1 MSFPRMT
8 SLCISTGVRA
18 CTALIGI
25 TLTAVPTFAQR
36 AEIDSS
42 KSVITVHVFK
52 SGLFSSFAHDHVI
65 QAPVASGGIDV
76 QEKSV
81 TLTFNVADMKVLDPG
96 TSDSERKDID
106 ATMKGPK
113 VLDGAQF
120 PAIGFTSSSVKA
132 SGGDRNEVTG
142 TLKVHGVSRQITA
155 PVTIHEGK
163 YSGSLTLKQTD
174 YGITPVKIAG
184 GAVRVKDEIAIE
196 FEVVPVSASAVH
208 GTNH

>member
-1 MSFPRMT
+1 MSFP
-8 SLCISTGVRA
+8 LISSPRISRGKMA
-18 CTALIGI
+18 CAVLVGI
-25 TLTAVPTFAQR
+25 TLARTLAIAQR
-36 AEIDSS
+36 AEIEPT

-120 PAIGFTSSSVKA
+120 PTISYSSNSVKA
-132 SGGDRNEVTG
+132 SGADRNEVTG
-142 TLKVHGVSRQITA
+142 TLKIHGVSRQITA
-155 PVTIHEGK
+155 PVTFHDGK
-163 YSGSLTLKQTD
+163 YSGSLALKQTD

-184 GAVRVKDEIAIE
+184 GTVRVKDEITIE
-196 FEVVPVSASAVH
+196 FVVRPASANTAH
-208 GTNH
+208 GASH